1 MTFDHFVDHIT
12 SPSTIRGLCWLA
24 GSGVAAYL
32 IFKEQYKEA
41 LEVLTISATVVGG
54 IGVFTRD
61 PAVIVRKQE
70 TVTDDS
76 VQ

>member
-1 MTFDHFVDHIT
+1 MTFDHLIDHLT

-32 IFKEQYKEA
+32 ISKEHYKEA

-54 IGVFTRD
+54 IGIFTVDR
-61 PAVIVRKQE
+61 AVKVRTQE
-70 TVTDDS
+70 TPTDDS
-76 VQ
+76 VH